1 MEEKRAEMASLLKEE
16 KEKEEQQLEAARN
29 RQKAISDFD
38 KEVSQ
43 ILSWCYL
50 SIAVLQLD
58 GIMRKIC

>member
-38 KEVSQ
+38 KEVSH

-50 SIAVLQLD
+50 
-58 GIMRKIC
+58 